1 MSSPAFEL
9 PAHLEAHEPPEAR
22 GLSRDRV
29 RLMIAS
35 RGAGTIVHTRFDEL
49 PNFLSAG
56 DLLVVNT
63 SATLPAA
70 LPALGRDGARL
81 ELHLSTP
88 SPGHPGDHWVVELR
102 LGDSPFPE
110 ARTGDELELPAGGR
124 ADILARYASSDR
136 LWLARLRL
144 PEPLERYLERQG
156 RPIRYRYVPEP
167 WPLEAYQT
175 VYALEPGSA
184 EMPSGGRPLS
194 AELLTRLAASGIL
207 VTPITLHAGVS
218 SPERHEPPY
227 PERYRVPEET
237 ARLAN
242 AVHGWGGR
250 VIAVG
255 TTVVRALESVAGP
268 GGGLT
273 PGEGWTNLVVTAER
287 GLWAVD
293 GLLTGWHEP
302 EASHLQMLRTV
313 TGDELLE
320 RSYHAAIKH
329 GYLWHEFGD
338 SHLILP

>member
-1 MSSPAFEL
+1 
-9 PAHLEAHEPPEAR
+9 
-22 GLSRDRV
+22 
-29 RLMIAS
+29 
-35 RGAGTIVHTRFDEL
+35 
-49 PNFLSAG
+49 
-56 DLLVVNT
+56 
-63 SATLPAA
+63 
-70 LPALGRDGARL
+70 
-81 ELHLSTP
+81 
-88 SPGHPGDHWVVELR
+88 
-102 LGDSPFPE
+102 
-110 ARTGDELELPAGGR
+110 
-124 ADILARYASSDR
+124 
-136 LWLARLRL
+136 
-144 PEPLERYLERQG
+144 
-156 RPIRYRYVPEP
+156 
-167 WPLEAYQT
+167 
-175 VYALEPGSA
+175 
-184 EMPSGGRPLS
+184 MPSGGRPLS

-218 SPERHEPPY
+218 SPERREPPY

-255 TTVVRALESVAGP
+255 TTVVRALESVARP
-268 GGGLT
+268 GGRLT

-302 EASHLQMLRTV
+302 EASHLQMLRAV